1 MTDHPSSV
9 VELDTEGNVLRVIPS
24 DGDHD
29 FEAIEYLGGNR
40 YALSRERERTLT
52 THCIDSSTTVL
63 PPATYSLTLDVN
75 RHSDNAGFEGLA
87 QGRGE
92 HALMVAQ
99 EKKPLRLYVTDQS
112 PDALSVSDSLTHRA
126 SLPWFLKDISGLHYD
141 RNNGLLY
148 VLSHESDVVVVSDL
162 DGGRKVMSLRRG
174 HYGLRRDIPQAE
186 GIASDDRDTLWIV
199 SEPNLFYRFTRTAS
213 S

>member
-1 MTDHPSSV
+1 
-9 VELDTEGNVLRVIPS
+9 
-24 DGDHD
+24 D